1 MTQHPHK
8 RHLANF
14 LLQPL
19 IQLRIGL
26 AGIGLMI
33 AGFMVLS
40 VYIYAKMAGFTEV
53 IVTLTESDQ
62 SIRNLIASYVNSTGL
77 AAVCIMVVAMAVN
90 MIVTIYFTHK
100 MVGPT
105 VAFRRH
111 IGQLQKGVYGQRVKL
126 RKGDAFVEVADELN
140 KLADIL
146 EEKHGTH
153 DKKSA

>member
-1 MTQHPHK
+1 MTQHHHK
-8 RHLANF
+8 RHIANF

-33 AGFMVLS
+33 AGFAVLS
-40 VYIYAKMAGFTEV
+40 AYVYAKMADFTEV

-62 SIRNLIASYVNSTGL
+62 SIRNLIAHYINSTGL
-77 AAVCIMVVAMAVN
+77 VALCIVVATMVVN

-126 RKGDAFVEVADELN
+126 RKGDAFIEVADELN
-140 KLADIL
+140 KLAEIL
-146 EEKHGTH
+146 EQEDG
-153 DKKSA
+153 KKSEKSA